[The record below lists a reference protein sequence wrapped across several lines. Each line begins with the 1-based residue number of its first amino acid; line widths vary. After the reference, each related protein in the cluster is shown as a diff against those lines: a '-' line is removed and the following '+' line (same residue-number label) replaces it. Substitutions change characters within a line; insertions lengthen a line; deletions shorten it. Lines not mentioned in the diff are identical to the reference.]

1 MPLNTQ
7 TQKPVSSYMNVSFF
21 GLFTCLA
28 TLMLAFLFKEY
39 LINLL
44 IYLEDKS
51 ISNILE
57 FHLILVLLFILMSL
71 PVLSP
76 YLICILIPSYVYGFT
91 HGLPIVILYTVIG
104 MTVSF
109 AACRHMFFE
118 FAHAKVKSLV
128 YLNVICSLIQSN
140 EKGSERL
147 NKKLFN
153 KGLII

>member
-7 TQKPVSSYMNVSFF
+7 NQKPVSSYMNVSFF

-118 FAHAKVKSLV
+118 FAHARVKSLV

-140 EKGSERL
+140 EKGNQSL
-147 NKKLFN
+147 NKKSFN
-153 KGLII
+153 KALII

>member
-1 MPLNTQ
+1 
-7 TQKPVSSYMNVSFF
+7 MNVSFF

-118 FAHAKVKSLV
+118 FAHARVKSLV

-140 EKGSERL
+140 EKGNQRL
-147 NKKLFN
+147 NKKSFN
-153 KGLII
+153 KDLII